1 MTGDLQEKL
10 DALREEVNRSQFSEE
25 SDRDHIR
32 QLIEAIDRSGHEA
45 GEGHE
50 PVIDNI
56 KISIERFETEHPR
69 ATAILNEIMV
79 TLSNMG
85 I

>member
-1 MTGDLQEKL
+1 MADDLQEKL
-10 DALREEVNRSQFSEE
+10 DALREEVNQSHFSEE

-32 QLIEAIDRSGHEA
+32 QLIEAIDHSSHGTE
-45 GEGHE
+45 EGHE